1 MILQHD
7 DILRATSELGFHGV
21 SNSSFQAGLQVSPAL
36 DSPLREPPVFTVF
49 VDFLMLRLPTGR
61 KFETPKMSVIRRIWG
76 DIMTR
81 KITWRDRA
89 RYQFDKSMAAG
100 PIALI
105 GWLAV
110 ISLIV
115 IVLAGLLLAISGI
128 AQDGGEPVS
137 FIEGAWE
144 SLMRTMDAGAM
155 GGDVGWSFR
164 GISLAVTVA
173 GIFVFSA
180 LIGVLSSGLDE
191 KLDELR
197 KGRSHVLEKEHTI
210 IFNWSPSIF
219 DVISELVIAN
229 RSRRRPRIVIMA
241 GKDKVEMED
250 EIADKIP
257 DLGNTRIICRSGDPT
272 DLHDINIV
280 NPQASRAIV
289 VLSPE
294 GDYADSQV
302 IKTIL
307 ALVNDPS
314 RRTERYR
321 IAAEI
326 RDAANAEVARI
337 VGGSEL
343 QLVLADELISRI
355 VVSSSRQ
362 SGLSGV
368 YTELLDFDG
377 SEIYALE
384 QPDLVGKSFG
394 AAVMAYDTST
404 LIGVGTADGKVHLNP
419 PTNRVI
425 AAGERAIL
433 IAEDDDTIRLRTGD
447 FTVDRDVIRPRPPV
461 TRRAETTLL
470 LGWNRRGPI
479 ITQELSRY
487 VAPGSRLMIAADTP
501 ELLDEVA
508 AMPYLNENL
517 SVECRVIDTSNRAA
531 LDALDVPS
539 FDHVLVLGYSDHLA
553 AQPADTATLVTL
565 LQLRKIAEAAN
576 THIGIV
582 SEMIDVRNRD
592 LAAVTRADDFVVSN
606 KLVSLMLA
614 QASENELMADIFN
627 ELLDEDGSEIYMRA
641 VTDYIAIDHPVNFYT
656 ITLAALMRG
665 EVALGYSKA
674 GTAVRD
680 TRGLGGVVVN
690 PAKGEA
696 VQYETG
702 DKLIILARD

>member
-1 MILQHD
+1 M
-7 DILRATSELGFHGV
+7 
-21 SNSSFQAGLQVSPAL
+21 
-36 DSPLREPPVFTVF
+36 
-49 VDFLMLRLPTGR
+49 
-61 KFETPKMSVIRRIWG
+61 KM
-76 DIMTR
+76 
-81 KITWRDRA
+81 ITWRDRL

-115 IVLAGLLLAISGI
+115 IVIAGLFLALTGI
-128 AQDGGEPVS
+128 TPEGGEPVS

-144 SLMRTMDAGAM
+144 SLMRTMDAGTM
-155 GGDVGWSFR
+155 GGDAGWSFR
-164 GISLAVTVA
+164 GVSLVVTVA

-229 RSRRRPRIVIMA
+229 QSRRNPRIVIMA
-241 GKDKVEMED
+241 SKDKVEMED
-250 EIADKIP
+250 EIADKIA

-272 DLHDINIV
+272 DLYDVNIV
-280 NPQASRAIV
+280 NPQASRSII

-294 GDYADSQV
+294 SDYADSEV
-302 IKTIL
+302 IKTVL
-307 ALVNDPS
+307 ALVNDPD
-314 RRTERYR
+314 RRKEPYQ

-326 RDAANAEVARI
+326 RDAKNAEVARI

-362 SGLSGV
+362 AGLSAV

-377 SEIYALE
+377 SEIYAVE
-384 QPDLVGKSFG
+384 QPAIVGKSFG
-394 AAVMAYDTST
+394 NAVMSYDTST
-404 LIGVGTADGKVHLNP
+404 LIGICDTDGVVHLNP
-419 PTNRVI
+419 PTSRPI

-433 IAEDDDTIRLRTGD
+433 IAEDDAMIKLRSGD
-447 FTVDRDVIRPRPPV
+447 FEVDREIVRPPV
-461 TRRAETTLL
+461 HHQPTSERTLL

-487 VAPGSRLMIAADTP
+487 VAPGSELMIAANTP
-501 ELLDEVA
+501 GLESVVA
-508 AMPYLNENL
+508 GLSYLTENL
-517 SVECRVIDTSNRAA
+517 AVRCAVIDTTNRAA

-539 FDHVLVLGYSDHLA
+539 YDHVLVLGYSDDMA
-553 AQPADTATLVTL
+553 AQPADTTTLVTL
-565 LQLRKIAEAAN
+565 LQLRKIADAAN
-576 THIGIV
+576 QHIGIV
-582 SEMIDVRNRD
+582 SEMIDVRNRN

-614 QASENELMADIFN
+614 QASENELMAQIFD
-627 ELLDEDGSEIYMRA
+627 ELLDEDGSEIYMRP
-641 VTDYIAIDHPVNFYT
+641 VTDYIAIDRPVNFYT
-656 ITLAALMRG
+656 VTLAALIRG
-665 EVALGYSKA
+665 EVALGYSRA
-674 GTAVRD
+674 GVSGHDPAHVAR
-680 TRGLGGVVVN
+680 VVVN
-690 PAKGEA
+690 PAKS
-696 VQYETG
+696 
-702 DKLIILARD
+702 DKMTFSANDRLIILAR